1 MKKEVIIA
9 ILVGL
14 VLGLII
20 TFGIYTANQAV
31 KKQNQTTNLP
41 SNGAHPSPSP
51 IAAGKLEITE
61 PEDNLVVNQSKITVS
76 GITEAKNAVAVLT
89 EESEQLIL
97 ADEEGVFST
106 EVVLVSGAN
115 EIKII
120 TMDKNNQK
128 QEKFLTIVYSTA
140 KIE

>member
-9 ILVGL
+9 ISVGL

-20 TFGIYTANQAV
+20 TFGIYIANQAV

-41 SNGAHPSPSP
+41 SNGTHPSPS
-51 IAAGKLEITE
+51 ATTAGKLEITE
-61 PEDNLVVNQSKITVS
+61 PEDNLVVSQSKITVS

-89 EESEQLIL
+89 EKSEELVL
-97 ADEEGVFST
+97 ADEEGVFSS

-120 TMDKNNQK
+120 SIDKNNQK
-128 QEKFLTIVYSTA
+128 QEKILTIVYTTA